1 MSDLSLQISAS
12 AVAADQAQL
21 DTAANNLANISTPGY
36 AQQVVNLSDF
46 SPSTAQ
52 GVGEGVQ
59 IVSVTQNTSTLDE
72 QQNLIAQG
80 QLGAANESSQIMGLV
95 QNSFPEP
102 SSNGLQSQLS
112 TLWSDLSTLAAQ
124 PNSQAAQQQVVQDAS
139 SVASTMNSTYTQ
151 LSSISQ
157 QLVTNLGGAG
167 SSNGGY
173 VQQANQLLSE
183 IANLNGSI
191 IAAQNGG
198 QNVNALSDQ
207 MRSDVTS
214 LGTLLGVRTI
224 TQANGSVT
232 VLSGGIQL
240 VSGTHAVTLNTTGQP
255 ATSNLAVETA
265 AGNVLPAG
273 GQIGALLQAANTTI
287 PSYLSQLS
295 SVANSLA
302 TNLNTLQSQGVS
314 ASGVPGPA
322 SASAA
327 PPYAGATLPSIFVD
341 NASATTYTAG
351 TTAASTITI
360 NPQLLANPTLI
371 ATASG
376 TSTAGVATI
385 DPTTA
390 QAMANVGQLATGPNS
405 IYQSLV
411 ANVGNDTAQANN
423 AQSTTQAMAS
433 STSAQLLSVE
443 GVSTNEQTVNMLS
456 AQQAYQASAAVINS
470 TTTALNAL
478 LAAV

>member
-1 MSDLSLQISAS
+1 MSDLSLQIAAS
-12 AVAADQAQL
+12 AVAADQAAL

-46 SPSTAQ
+46 TPSTAQ

-59 IVSVTQNTSTLDE
+59 IVSVTQDTSALNE

-80 QLGAANESSQIMGLV
+80 QLGSANESSQIMGII

-102 SSNGLQSQLS
+102 SSTGLQSQLS
-112 TLWSDLSTLAAQ
+112 ALWSDLSNLATQ
-124 PNSQAAQQQVVQDAS
+124 PNSSAAQQQVVQDAS
-139 SVASTMNSTYTQ
+139 NVATTLNTTYEQ
-151 LSSISQ
+151 LSSTSQ
-157 QLVTNLGGAG
+157 QLVNNLGGVG
-167 SSNGGY
+167 SNNSGY
-173 VQQANQLLSE
+173 VGQANQLITD

-198 QNVNALSDQ
+198 QNINALSDQ
-207 MRSDVTS
+207 RRADITS
-214 LGTLLGVRTI
+214 LGTLLGIRTVSE
-224 TQANGSVT
+224 TNGSVT

-240 VSGTHAVTLNTTGQP
+240 VSGTNGVQLQTTGQP
-255 ATSNLAVETA
+255 TTSNLAVETT
-265 AGNVLPAG
+265 AGNVLPSG
-273 GQIGALLQAANTTI
+273 GKIGALLQSVNITI
-287 PSYLSQLS
+287 PGYQTQLS
-295 SVANSLA
+295 KVADSLA
-302 TNLNTLQSQGVS
+302 TNMNTLQSQGVS
-314 ASGVPGPA
+314 SSGVPGPT
-322 SASAA
+322 SAAAA

-341 NASATTYTAG
+341 NSSTTTYTTG
-351 TTAASTITI
+351 TTSAATIAI
-360 NPQLLANPTLI
+360 NPQLLANASLI
-371 ATASG
+371 ATAAG

-390 QAMANVGQLATGPNS
+390 QQMANLGQLAAGPNS

-411 ANVGNDTAQANN
+411 ATVGNNAAQANN
-423 AQSTTQAMAS
+423 TQTTTQAMAN
-433 STSAQLLSVE
+433 STSAQLSSVE

-470 TTTALNAL
+470 TTTVLNAL

>member
-12 AVAADQAQL
+12 AIAADQAQL

-59 IVSVTQNTSTLDE
+59 IVSVTQTTSALDE

-80 QLGAANESSQIMGLV
+80 QLGAANESSQIMGLA

-102 SSNGLQSQLS
+102 SSSGLQSQLS
-112 TLWSDLSTLAAQ
+112 TLWSDLSNLATQ
-124 PNSQAAQQQVVQDAS
+124 PNSQAAQQQVVQDAAN
-139 SVASTMNSTYTQ
+139 VAATMNTTYTQ
-151 LSSISQ
+151 LSGVSQ
-157 QLVTNLGGAG
+157 QLVANLGGTG

-191 IAAQNGG
+191 IAAHNGG
-198 QNVNALSDQ
+198 QDINALSDQ
-207 MRSDVTS
+207 RRAAVNS
-214 LGTLLGVRTI
+214 LGTLLGVRTVAE
-224 TQANGSVT
+224 ANGSIT

-240 VSGTHAVTLNTTGQP
+240 VSGTNAVQLNTTGQP
-255 ATSNLAVETA
+255 ATANLAVETA
-265 AGNVLPAG
+265 AGNVLPSG
-273 GQIGALLQAANTTI
+273 GQIGALLQAANVTI
-287 PSYLSQLS
+287 PSYLTQLS
-295 SVANSLA
+295 NVANSLA

-314 ASGVPGPA
+314 SAGVPGPT
-322 SASAA
+322 SAAAA

-341 NASATTYTAG
+341 NGSAAAYTAG
-351 TTAASTITI
+351 STSASTIAI

-390 QAMANVGQLATGPNS
+390 QAMANVGQLSTGPNS
-405 IYQSLV
+405 IYQALV
-411 ANVGNDTAQANN
+411 SGVGNNAAQANN
-423 AQSTTQAMAS
+423 AQSVTQAMAS